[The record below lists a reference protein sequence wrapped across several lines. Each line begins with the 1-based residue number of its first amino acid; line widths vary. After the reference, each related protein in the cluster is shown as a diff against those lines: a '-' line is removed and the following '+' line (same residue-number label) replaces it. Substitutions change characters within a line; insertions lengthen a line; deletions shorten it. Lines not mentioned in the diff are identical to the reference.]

1 MLIVVFMA
9 ISKSVYVQNIID
21 CVGNNNIIIG
31 SNFLVC

>member
-21 CVGNNNIIIG
+21 CVDNNIIIG